1 MKRIIIKTIIKKP
14 NEMKI
19 ILKSV
24 FAVLFI
30 AIMSVFTACVSNWHY
45 EGIGDS
51 YVVDCGLCNK
61 DKELEGTLHIEVQ
74 GTGGAIFIERIH
86 PASTFN
92 ISNTMSI
99 SIVFDNGESFV
110 YHDIR
115 SLDRVVSDE
124 QYFEFKKSKL
134 RQIILGEKELTS
146 IADELE
152 FLEIWKGGKMFISDK
167 KGFFQVMIED
177 PDVGLRFKNAMDN
190 NKSFTLS
197 CPELGIKWKSNKKGI
212 FKICSCKF

>member
-1 MKRIIIKTIIKKP
+1 
-14 NEMKI
+14 MKI

-30 AIMSVFTACVSNWHY
+30 AIMPAFTACYSNWHY
-45 EGIGDS
+45 GGVGDS

-61 DKELEGTLHIEVQ
+61 DKELEGTVEC
-74 GTGGAIFIERIH
+74 TEGAIFIERIH
-86 PASTFN
+86 PTSTFN
-92 ISNTMSI
+92 MSNTISI

-110 YHDIR
+110 YHGIR
-115 SLDRVVSDE
+115 SLDGVVPDE

-134 RQIILGEKELTS
+134 RQIILGEKEITS

-177 PDVGLRFKNAMDN
+177 PDVGFRFKNAMNN

-212 FKICSCKF
+212 FRTCSCKF